1 MNDPAV
7 TRRAS
12 PSNVDTAAVVLK
24 DVVPLIVCV
33 STLVVSRDK
42 DTVVSVSRVIVVSSS
57 DDDEKDDGCSG
68 DREVTVVGTIG
79 D

>member
-12 PSNVDTAAVVLK
+12 PSNVDTAVVLK